1 MAQGKTL
8 DIRSK
13 WVGDSQVQIRTRRI
27 AFGPR
32 FKLVIDLTEFSPQDT
47 EVGRVTLNKLAI
59 NAARFFGASGPD
71 FCVIRDYLTDRKA
84 TRADG
89 TIVGLHVRQKSYVF
103 AGFPEA
109 EVVPV

>member
-8 DIRSK
+8 DIWSK
-13 WVGDSQVQIRTRRI
+13 WVGNSQVEIRIRKITR
-27 AFGPR
+27 G
-32 FKLVIDLTEFSPQDT
+32 KLVIDLTEFSPQDT

-84 TRADG
+84 TRGDG
-89 TIVGLHVRQKSYVF
+89 TVVGIHVRQKSYAF
-103 AGFPEA
+103 AGFPEKEWVQA
-109 EVVPV
+109 